1 MSSTDSQNKI
11 NDESKDKEQDS
22 NNNIQNSS
30 NDTTANS
37 IQIENSQSAD
47 AQNLKQEEA
56 ELSEVETGNKDQPD
70 FEEMINF
77 NHTFL
82 NYRIAKTFQD
92 RATLDA
98 STFGLLMTNVFI
110 YSGDIIDFKS
120 MTSLSNSEAVKNIR
134 QKINAYKDQDLS
146 NKITFIENVPF
157 YVKTV
162 GFQDT
167 VESILPIVSDLYR
180 EKETLALRFF
190 NVFPKFVDEIVKFGD
205 KGYFILN
212 EYMINL
218 ISEFLT
224 NNSNIYKKNPNL
236 VKSIS
241 DGLVYMAKFIKDEHK
256 GESMLTIVIKMAQ
269 DDDDD
274 RKRESAMSLFGALTP
289 LVPTDL
295 IQLYVIPQVNSFA
308 DDHSGNVRKEVAN
321 QLFNISQKVPKEIF
335 KRRLLPVYKKLS
347 KDTLWNV
354 KKAAAEILPN
364 ITKLCDSEIIS
375 KEIVPVFKSFAQD
388 EKPVVKYAAVE
399 VFGEFISLIDKK
411 DAENFVELLDF
422 YVDTIQKMASKGKK
436 EDKNII
442 QKCAYNFPAVLL
454 FFGKNSWEKLKQC
467 FTIMA
472 NEKDEKI
479 KLPLASALGEISSII
494 GSELTES
501 DLLEFVDKFFK
512 NSSQSSELK
521 IKILKALP
529 EIIKNISSNRKNAY
543 LEFIK
548 YMIGNKD
555 DKWRK
560 RITYAKIIGKFN
572 GTYSDNIIYKR
583 VFPIAINFCFDDISQ
598 VRSCSAKHNSRLI
611 LQLISSKTEFKDKT
625 LKIIKSFA
633 QSINYRYRQLFVY
646 MCRHLFENEEVFKE
660 CISELL
666 LDLAYDKVPN
676 VKIVLA
682 RFIEEILNKEKY
694 AHLSKNETVRKI
706 VKVLKNDKNEEV
718 IRYMEKIKNVEDIE
732 VELEKNVNYKFTDN
746 MKFVSSEFGITRNV
760 PLNSIFKT
768 SKYPEKKE
776 PEKNETQESTDKKN
790 DGETKETNNTNET
803 FKFTMD
809 PIVSS
814 DIIGSHC
821 GCLVDGLL
829 TNVLEADGKQ
839 LVKLVAWYDNEM
851 GYSAQMVRTA
861 KYIGERI

>member
-1 MSSTDSQNKI
+1 MSESDSKDKI
-11 NDESKDKEQDS
+11 IDESKPKEE
-22 NNNIQNSS
+22 
-30 NDTTANS
+30 NS
-37 IQIENSQSAD
+37 IIDTSSPNINQNPNSINEPQSPLPQENTTPPE
-47 AQNLKQEEA
+47 AQNEQQEQA

-77 NHTFL
+77 NHTYL
-82 NYRIAKTFQD
+82 NYRITKVFQD
-92 RATLDA
+92 KATLDA
-98 STFGLLMTNVFI
+98 STFNLLMTNVFI

-120 MTSLSNSEAVKNIR
+120 MTSISNTEAVKNIR
-134 QKINAYKDQDLS
+134 QKINAYKDQDLT

-162 GFQDT
+162 GFQET
-167 VESILPIVSDLYR
+167 VESILPIINDLAR
-180 EKETLALRFF
+180 EKESLVIRFF
-190 NVFPKFVDEIVKFGD
+190 NVFPKFVDEIVKFGE

-218 ISEFLT
+218 ICDFLT
-224 NNSNIYKKNPNL
+224 NNPNNIYKKNPNL
-236 VKSIS
+236 VKSLS
-241 DGLVYMAKFIKDEHK
+241 DGLVYMTNFIKDKHK
-256 GESMLTIVIKMAQ
+256 GESVLTIVIKMAQ

-274 RKRESAMSLFGALTP
+274 HKRERAMSLFGDLTP
-289 LVPTDL
+289 LIDTDL

-321 QLFNISQKVPKEIF
+321 QLYNISQKVSKEIF

-354 KKAAAEILPN
+354 KKAAAEILPK

-375 KEIVPVFKSFAQD
+375 KDIIPIFKSFAQE
-388 EKPVVKYAAVE
+388 EKPVVKNTAVE

-411 DAENFVELLDF
+411 DSESFVELLDF
-422 YVDTIQKMASKGKK
+422 YVDTIQRLSSKGKRD
-436 EDKNII
+436 DKIII
-442 QKCAYNFPAVLL
+442 QKCAYNFPAVLV
-454 FFGKNSWEKLKQC
+454 FFGKNYWGKLKTC
-467 FTIMA
+467 FNLMA

-479 KLPLASALGEISSII
+479 KLPLASSLGEISSII

-512 NSSQSSELK
+512 NSPNNSELK
-521 IKILKALP
+521 IRILKVLP
-529 EIIKNISSNRKNAY
+529 EIIKNIPSNRKNAY

-560 RITYAKIIGKFN
+560 RVKYSKIIGKFN

-598 VRSCSAKHNSRLI
+598 VRTNSAKHNSRLI
-611 LQLISSKTEFKDKT
+611 LQLLSSKTEFKNKT
-625 LKIIKSFA
+625 LIIIKSFA
-633 QSINYRYRQLFVY
+633 QSINYKYRQLFVY

-676 VKIVLA
+676 VKIILA
-682 RFIEEILNKEKY
+682 KFISELVNKEKY
-694 AHLSKNETVRKI
+694 THLKKNETVRKI
-706 VKVLKNDKNEEV
+706 VRVLKNDKNREV
-718 IRYMEKIKNVEDIE
+718 VNYIGKIKDVEDIE
-732 VELEKNVNYKFTDN
+732 VELEKNVNIKFTDT

-760 PLNSIFKT
+760 PLNSVFKT
-768 SKYPEKKE
+768 SKFEDKQETKLPETKE
-776 PEKNETQESTDKKN
+776 
-790 DGETKETNNTNET
+790 GETKEIKNKEENGETKTEENKEDKKEEKKEENKNEQEKKT
-803 FKFTMD
+803 EN
-809 PIVSS
+809 IN
-814 DIIGSHC
+814 GSEE
-821 GCLVDGLL
+821 
-829 TNVLEADGKQ
+829 NK
-839 LVKLVAWYDNEM
+839 
-851 GYSAQMVRTA
+851 
-861 KYIGERI
+861 

>member
-37 IQIENSQSAD
+37 IQTENSQSAD

-454 FFGKNSWEKLKQC
+454 FFGTKSWEKL
-467 FTIMA
+467 
-472 NEKDEKI
+472 
-479 KLPLASALGEISSII
+479 
-494 GSELTES
+494 
-501 DLLEFVDKFFK
+501 
-512 NSSQSSELK
+512 
-521 IKILKALP
+521 
-529 EIIKNISSNRKNAY
+529 
-543 LEFIK
+543 
-548 YMIGNKD
+548 
-555 DKWRK
+555 
-560 RITYAKIIGKFN
+560 
-572 GTYSDNIIYKR
+572 
-583 VFPIAINFCFDDISQ
+583 
-598 VRSCSAKHNSRLI
+598 
-611 LQLISSKTEFKDKT
+611 
-625 LKIIKSFA
+625 
-633 QSINYRYRQLFVY
+633 
-646 MCRHLFENEEVFKE
+646 
-660 CISELL
+660 
-666 LDLAYDKVPN
+666 
-676 VKIVLA
+676 
-682 RFIEEILNKEKY
+682 
-694 AHLSKNETVRKI
+694 
-706 VKVLKNDKNEEV
+706 
-718 IRYMEKIKNVEDIE
+718 
-732 VELEKNVNYKFTDN
+732 
-746 MKFVSSEFGITRNV
+746 
-760 PLNSIFKT
+760 
-768 SKYPEKKE
+768 
-776 PEKNETQESTDKKN
+776 
-790 DGETKETNNTNET
+790 
-803 FKFTMD
+803 
-809 PIVSS
+809 
-814 DIIGSHC
+814 
-821 GCLVDGLL
+821 
-829 TNVLEADGKQ
+829 
-839 LVKLVAWYDNEM
+839 
-851 GYSAQMVRTA
+851 
-861 KYIGERI
+861 

>member
-37 IQIENSQSAD
+37 IQTENSQSAD

-790 DGETKETNNTNET
+790 DGETKETNNTNEKKEDDKENT
-803 FKFTMD
+803 SEEK
-809 PIVSS
+809 
-814 DIIGSHC
+814 
-821 GCLVDGLL
+821 
-829 TNVLEADGKQ
+829 K
-839 LVKLVAWYDNEM
+839 
-851 GYSAQMVRTA
+851 
-861 KYIGERI
+861 

>member
-37 IQIENSQSAD
+37 IQTENSQSAD

-56 ELSEVETGNKDQPD
+56 ELSEVETGKKDQPD

-241 DGLVYMAKFIKDEHK
+241 EGLVYMAKFIKDEHK

-768 SKYPEKKE
+768 SKYPDKKE
-776 PEKNETQESTDKKN
+776 TEKNETQETPDKKN
-790 DGETKETNNTNET
+790 DGETKETNNTSEKKEDDKENTSEE
-803 FKFTMD
+803 K
-809 PIVSS
+809 
-814 DIIGSHC
+814 
-821 GCLVDGLL
+821 
-829 TNVLEADGKQ
+829 K
-839 LVKLVAWYDNEM
+839 
-851 GYSAQMVRTA
+851 
-861 KYIGERI
+861 